1 MNVEFND
8 LALIQFMYY
17 EVKAKKKTRN
27 VAYTNICFETP
38 RTHTHTC
45 LHNIVS
51 VWKQQETEIPTIF
64 RFFISN
70 EKIEKCPK
78 LLINM

>member
-38 RTHTHTC
+38 AHTHVYT
-45 LHNIVS
+45 
-51 VWKQQETEIPTIF
+51 QY
-64 RFFISN
+64 R
-70 EKIEKCPK
+70 
-78 LLINM
+78 